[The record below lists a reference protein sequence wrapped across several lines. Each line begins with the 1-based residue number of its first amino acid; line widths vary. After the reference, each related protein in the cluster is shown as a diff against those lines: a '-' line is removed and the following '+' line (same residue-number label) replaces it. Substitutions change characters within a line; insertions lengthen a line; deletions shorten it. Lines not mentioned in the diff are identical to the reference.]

1 MCLGSTAGK
10 AKRRPCYPSWRECEL
25 VAGMGRAAG
34 MIQTLLLILLVVLIV
49 SAIAGPRWYS
59 GRRGPGPGPLD

>member
-1 MCLGSTAGK
+1 
-10 AKRRPCYPSWRECEL
+10 
-25 VAGMGRAAG
+25 